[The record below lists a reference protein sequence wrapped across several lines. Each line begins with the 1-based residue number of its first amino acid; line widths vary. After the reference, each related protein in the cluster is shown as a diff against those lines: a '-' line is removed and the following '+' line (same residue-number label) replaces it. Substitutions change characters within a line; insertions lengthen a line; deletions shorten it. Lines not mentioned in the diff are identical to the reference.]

1 MTFKP
6 LIFVAED
13 EVGQAEILRYNLE
26 QEGFKVAS
34 ANNGLSALEKIKE
47 QQPDLLVLD
56 WMLPEMSGIEV
67 CRKLRANDETKRLPI
82 IMLTARGEE
91 DDRLRG
97 FEVGADDYVVK
108 PYLASEL
115 IARIWAVLRRT
126 RPELEEEK
134 LEFEG
139 IVLDLAQHKIS
150 RDGEQVELS
159 TTEFRLLR
167 ALLSRPGRVFSRAQL
182 IDLAWGTG
190 IFLEDRTVDVCVRR
204 IRSALNVG
212 DKPDLIR
219 TVRGTGYSIDKAN
232 K

>member
-1 MTFKP
+1 MSFTP

-13 EVGQAEILRYNLE
+13 EAGQADILKYNLQE
-26 QEGFKVAS
+26 QGFKVS
-34 ANNGLSALEKIKE
+34 IANNGLRAYEKILE

-97 FEVGADDYVVK
+97 FEVGADDYLVK
-108 PYLASEL
+108 PYLTSEL
-115 IARIWAVLRRT
+115 IARIWAILRRT
-126 RPELEEEK
+126 RPELAEEK

-139 IVLDLAQHKIS
+139 ILLDLAQHKTT
-150 RDGEQVELS
+150 RDGDSVELS

-167 ALLSRPGRVFSRAQL
+167 ALLARPGRVFSRAQL

-190 IFLEDRTVDVCVRR
+190 IFLEDRTVDVCIRR
-204 IRSALNVG
+204 IRSALNINN
-212 DKPDLIR
+212 KPDLIR
-219 TVRGTGYSIDKAN
+219 TVRGTGYSIDRPQ
-232 K
+232 

>member
-1 MTFKP
+1 MSFNP

-13 EVGQAEILRYNLE
+13 EAGQAEILRYNLE
-26 QEGFKVAS
+26 QQGFKVVVS
-34 ANNGLSALEKIKE
+34 NNGLRAYERIVE

-56 WMLPEMSGIEV
+56 WMLPEMSGIEI
-67 CRKLRANDETKRLPI
+67 CRKLRANNDTKRLPI

-97 FEVGADDYVVK
+97 FEVGADDYLVK

-115 IARIWAVLRRT
+115 IARIWAILRRT
-126 RPELEEEK
+126 RPELDEEK

-139 IVLDLAQHKIS
+139 ITLDLAQHKAT
-150 RDGEQVELS
+150 RDGDPIELS
-159 TTEFRLLR
+159 STEFRLLR
-167 ALLSRPGRVFSRAQL
+167 ALMSRPGRVFSRAQL

-204 IRSALNVG
+204 IRTSLNKNN
-212 DKPDLIR
+212 KPDLIR
-219 TVRGTGYSIDKAN
+219 TVRGTGYSIDKA